1 MDICIP
7 AFFWMYGFSSLEY
20 IPRSSIVGSC
30 GNCLTFWGTANCFQ
44 SNCSFLHSHQQG
56 WRFQFFHIIPIFV
69 IFQGFLLLLLM
80 AVFYFVFFLNIVIQV
95 GVKSYFIVVLVCIPL
110 MTTDVDWVLFHVFD
124 GHLYTFFGKCKN
136 LFSIV
141 NWVIYIFI
149 IELHECFTYSTHKFL
164 SRYIIYQYFLLLCGL
179 SFHFTDDI
187 T

>member
-20 IPRSSIVGSC
+20 IPRSGIVGSC

-56 WRFQFFHIIPIFV
+56 WRFQFFHIIPIIV
-69 IFQGFLLLLLM
+69 IFQGFLLLLLLM

-110 MTTDVDWVLFHVFD
+110 MTTGVEYFFMCLMAICIPSLENVK
-124 GHLYTFFGKCKN
+124 TF
-136 LFSIV
+136 FSIV
-141 NWVIYIFI
+141 NWVIYIFV
-149 IELHECFTYSTHKFL
+149 IELHEFFIYSTHKFL